1 MFMDDKAVDEK
12 DIRIIEQLL
21 SDGRASLR
29 KIADRVGV
37 SPSTASNRFKELLDN
52 GVIQGFVPVLDYEK
66 MGYRFSA
73 LTHIKTEPG
82 KVSEIA
88 ESLKDKAFIRQCFS
102 VTGDADIVIISYFR
116 TRQEMNESIQDV
128 QRMEGI
134 EETETNVV
142 LESYRQEI
150 KL

>member
-1 MFMDDKAVDEK
+1 MNKKAVDDK

-37 SPSTASNRFKELLDN
+37 SPSTASNRFKELVDN
-52 GVIQGFVPVLDYEK
+52 GVIQGFVPILDYEK

-82 KVSEIA
+82 KVGEIA
-88 ESLKDKAFIRQCFS
+88 ESLKEKAFIEQCFS
-102 VTGDADIVIISYFR
+102 VTGDADIVIVSHFQNR
-116 TRQEMNESIQDV
+116 EEMNDSIQEV

-134 EETETNVV
+134 EETKTNVV
-142 LESYRQEI
+142 LESYRQEM

>member
-1 MFMDDKAVDEK
+1 MDEKAVDDK
-12 DIRIIEQLL
+12 DVRIIEQLL

-29 KIADRVGV
+29 KIADRIGV
-37 SPSTASNRFKELLDN
+37 SPSTASNRFKQLLDN

-88 ESLKDKAFIRQCFS
+88 ESLKDKAFIEQCFS
-102 VTGDADIVIISYFR
+102 VTGDADIVIVSHFR
-116 TRQEMNESIQDV
+116 TREEMNKSIQEV
-128 QRMEGI
+128 QRMQGI
-134 EETETNVV
+134 EETKTNVV
-142 LESYRQEI
+142 LESYRQEM